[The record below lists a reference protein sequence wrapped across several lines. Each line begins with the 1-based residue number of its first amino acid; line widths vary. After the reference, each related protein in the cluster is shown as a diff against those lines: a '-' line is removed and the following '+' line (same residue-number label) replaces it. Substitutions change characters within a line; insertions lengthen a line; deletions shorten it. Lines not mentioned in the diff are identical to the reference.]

1 MVTERYKGETG
12 GYHPVLIHP
21 IQGQGPSNHR
31 RGWLLEAEKDCGC
44 RRLLDPMD
52 LSKIV
57 ILPLMVIIRD
67 PVYLLPPLLPASVGL
82 AFMAKG
88 HLDQRTFTFSIA
100 IQMFM
105 GLLSS
110 TIIIA
115 MAPKGYQRQ
124 PSSITRALPQATKR
138 FPVVLGAFAIIFVVA
153 MAGFLLLIVPG
164 IIVLVFTFFAFQEA
178 VLSQKGPIQ
187 AIKESV
193 ALVKA
198 HFSQIL
204 FLFFYLT
211 SIALFLEGGAS
222 KISPFVSF
230 AAVMLVSPY
239 VTLAITFSYLE
250 IKRGTILERPPP

>member
-1 MVTERYKGETG
+1 
-12 GYHPVLIHP
+12 
-21 IQGQGPSNHR
+21 
-31 RGWLLEAEKDCGC
+31 
-44 RRLLDPMD
+44 MD
-52 LSKIV
+52 LSRIV
-57 ILPLMVIIRD
+57 ILPLMAILRD

-88 HLDQRTFTFSIA
+88 HLDQRTLAISIA
-100 IQMFM
+100 IQMLM
-105 GLLSS
+105 GLISS

-115 MAPKGYQRQ
+115 MAPKGYQSQ

-187 AIKESV
+187 AIKESL

-198 HFSQIL
+198 HFTHVL

-211 SIALFLEGGAS
+211 SIAFFLEGGAS

-250 IKRGTILERPPP
+250 IKGGQSWKDRPP